1 MGLAGGHLS
10 YWLNVDLEDADW
22 CLLCLIQAERIS
34 PGVLAKK
41 KTKNMQVDLFNLT
54 SCTSSFNLN
63 FKD

>member
-1 MGLAGGHLS
+1 MGVAGGHLS

-41 KTKNMQVDLFNLT
+41 KKKYAGGFIQFDFMY
-54 SCTSSFNLN
+54 
-63 FKD
+63 